1 MLKTMWYCKHKWIG
15 HVLWHDGILC
25 DILEGRMLG
34 KSARGRRRIQLVDD
48 LLQTKNYA
56 DLKEAAKDRSVWRT
70 IRRGCHK
77 PAQWAD
83 HYRRTSAVSARG
95 SLQIP
100 TNQRVTLLT
109 KFYLICI
116 FFRGWLFLL
125 VILISLWVFFCISFF
140 VGHVQQYQSIGV
152 GRL

>member
-1 MLKTMWYCKHKWIG
+1 
-15 HVLWHDGILC
+15 VLWHDGILC

-77 PAQWAD
+77 PAQ
-83 HYRRTSAVSARG
+83 
-95 SLQIP
+95 
-100 TNQRVTLLT
+100 
-109 KFYLICI
+109 
-116 FFRGWLFLL
+116 
-125 VILISLWVFFCISFF
+125 
-140 VGHVQQYQSIGV
+140 
-152 GRL
+152 